1 MSATLE
7 LDRFVL
13 AQEDAGTYE
22 RAVAELRAGRKR
34 SHWMWF
40 VFPQVAGLG
49 RSAMSQRYA
58 IASIEE
64 AIAYLEHPVLGTRL
78 LECARIVSELQVAS
92 AQDVFGV
99 VDTLKLHSSMTLFAR
114 AARATQEEQTPCHG
128 VLARYFDGARD
139 AATERILDVGAPS

>member
-22 RAVAELRAGRKR
+22 RAVMELRAGRKR

-49 RSAMSQRYA
+49 ASAMSRRYA
-58 IASIEE
+58 IASIDE
-64 AIAYLEHPVLGTRL
+64 ARAYLEHPVLGTRL
-78 LECARIVSELQVAS
+78 LECARIVSELQVTS
-92 AQDVFGV
+92 AQDVFGA

-114 AARATQEEQTPCHG
+114 AAQDDQTPCHD

-139 AATERILDVGAPS
+139 AATERILDTLAPS

>member
-7 LDRFVL
+7 LERFVL

-22 RAVAELRAGRKR
+22 RAVGELRAARKR

-49 RSAMSQRYA
+49 ESAMSRRYA
-58 IASIEE
+58 IASIDE
-64 AIAYLEHPVLGTRL
+64 ARAYLEHPLLGTRL
-78 LECARIVSELQVAS
+78 LECARIVSELQVYS

-114 AARATQEEQTPCHG
+114 AAHEEQTPCHD

-139 AATERILDVGAPS
+139 AATERILDVGPPPS

>member
-22 RAVAELRAGRKR
+22 RAVGELRAGRKR

-49 RSAMSQRYA
+49 ESAMSRRYA
-58 IASIEE
+58 IASIDE
-64 AIAYLEHPVLGTRL
+64 ARAYLEHPVLGTRL
-78 LECARIVSELQVAS
+78 LECARIVSELQVTS

-114 AARATQEEQTPCHG
+114 AARAEQTPCHD

-139 AATERILDVGAPS
+139 VATERILDIGPPN

>member
-1 MSATLE
+1 MGVTQLE
-7 LDRFVL
+7 RFVL

-34 SHWMWF
+34 GHWMWF
-40 VFPQVAGLG
+40 VFPQLAGLG
-49 RSAMSQRYA
+49 ESAMSRRYA
-58 IASIEE
+58 IASIDE
-64 AIAYLEHPVLGTRL
+64 ARAYLEHPLLGTRL
-78 LECARIVSELQVAS
+78 LECARIVSELRVAS

-114 AARATQEEQTPCHG
+114 AAREEQTPCHD

-139 AATERILDVGAPS
+139 AATERILDVGATPS

>member
-1 MSATLE
+1 MSVTLE
-7 LDRFVL
+7 LERFVL

-22 RAVAELRAGRKR
+22 RAVAELRDGRKR

-49 RSAMSQRYA
+49 ESAMSRRYA
-58 IASIEE
+58 IASIDE
-64 AIAYLEHPVLGTRL
+64 ARAYLEHPVLGTRL

-114 AARATQEEQTPCHG
+114 AAHEEQTP
-128 VLARYFDGARD
+128 
-139 AATERILDVGAPS
+139 